1 MVFAPTFQTLARSL
15 GELLAYK
22 GDDIEDVFM
31 QTFEISYH
39 DIFGSPIT
47 YGLRE
52 DAANTPV
59 TQQNKHVCTR
69 GGNVWEKLV
78 T

>member
-1 MVFAPTFQTLARSL
+1 MMMECEPTFQTLARSL
-15 GELLAYK
+15 GELLAYE

-59 TQQNKHVCTR
+59 NQLNKHVRAC
-69 GGNVWEKLV
+69 GGNIWDS
-78 T
+78 